1 MIKDMFRDFLEI
13 PAEPAFTPVSPADA
27 FAIQQ
32 RDLSNYNRERLAP
45 GLGEPVADGTIAHET
60 LMLRIEHEFVAR
72 ARDDVAPLLENVPER
87 AGPFIAWFEDLRS
100 TGPGQGDRLFPWLA
114 EEASYAQMQWFLAQE
129 VAGEAGFED
138 LVAMTQVKMPTRPK
152 LEMARNYWDEM
163 GRGDPKGMH
172 GPMLED
178 LASHL
183 DISAEIGTT
192 VPEALALG
200 NMMMALA
207 SNRQFAFHSV
217 GALGVIEMT
226 APGRAAYVNCG
237 LNRLGVPKKQ
247 SHYFALHAVLDVKHS
262 EAWNAEVLRTLVEE
276 DPRRARAIAE
286 GAILRLW
293 CGERCFRRYRE
304 EFLLGTEGSLVR
316 PVH

>member
-1 MIKDMFRDFLEI
+1 MFRGFLQF
-13 PAEPAFTPVSPADA
+13 PALLAFPVAKSADRYGV
-27 FAIQQ
+27 QQ
-32 RDLSNYNRERLAP
+32 RCLSNFNRERLAP
-45 GLGEPVADGTIAHET
+45 GLGEPPQNGTFAHERA
-60 LMLRIEHEFVAR
+60 MLELERMFVAGAR
-72 ARDDVAPLLENVPER
+72 AEIASLLDTVPGNV
-87 AGPFIAWFEDLRS
+87 GPFIDWFENLKAS
-100 TGPGQGDRLFPWLA
+100 GPGQDDSLFPWLA
-114 EEASYAQMQWFLAQE
+114 EEATYAQMQWFLAQE

-138 LVAMTQVKMPTRPK
+138 LVAMTQVKMPVQAK

-172 GPMLED
+172 GPMLEE

-183 DISAEIGTT
+183 GIHADIETT
-192 VPEALALG
+192 VAEALALG

-226 APGRAAYVNCG
+226 APARAAHVSRG

-262 EAWNAEVLRTLVEE
+262 ETWNAEVLRPLVEE

-286 GAILRLW
+286 GAVLRLW
-293 CGERCFRRYRE
+293 CGEQCFKRYRR
-304 EFLLGTEGSLVR
+304 EFSLGAGAVPPLL
-316 PVH
+316 VH